1 VPQWGGFLAV
11 VAVLTAVL
19 LVLARQSQQLLR
31 QQASDSATA
40 ESSTAT
46 HTPGD
51 TVEQTNET
59 TGDGVSETAARDV
72 SETAVENTSET
83 AVEDVGEMA
92 GGETAGGEMNAAT
105 VDEPSERAVGE
116 SERAGPGEASS
127 EEPPAAEPDTSAET
141 AELSPAMLL
150 ANVAFTQGLVA
161 AVVVA
166 AGWYFS
172 VPASAFGVVADPLGA
187 GVLGVAVGL
196 AFGIALWLANES
208 STAVA
213 DAVGATYDE
222 SVRQLLAPT
231 TGRGWAVLFAL
242 VLPMIALAEELL
254 FRAALIG
261 VPDAAGVGIS
271 PWLLAV
277 VASLAFALGHGA
289 QGRVGVVVTGLLGFA
304 LAAGYILTGSLL
316 VVVVAHYAV
325 NALEFGVHELFGV
338 DPI

>member
-11 VAVLTAVL
+11 VAALTAVL

-31 QQASDSATA
+31 EQASQPAASQSAVTPDETSDTVRRTSESALDGTSEPAVGDANDRGENANDATA
-40 ESSTAT
+40 
-46 HTPGD
+46 
-51 TVEQTNET
+51 
-59 TGDGVSETAARDV
+59 
-72 SETAVENTSET
+72 
-83 AVEDVGEMA
+83 
-92 GGETAGGEMNAAT
+92 
-105 VDEPSERAVGE
+105 VDELSERVVGE
-116 SERAGPGEASS
+116 SERAGEASAEDS
-127 EEPPAAEPDTSAET
+127 PAAEPGSTERM
-141 AELSPAMLL
+141 ELSPRVLL

-161 AVVVA
+161 VVVVA

-172 VPASAFGVVADPLGA
+172 IPASAFGVVADPLGA
-187 GVLGVAVGL
+187 GGLGVAVGL
-196 AFGIALWLANES
+196 AFGIALWVANES

-231 TGRGWAVLFAL
+231 TGRGWLVLFAL
-242 VLPMIALAEELL
+242 VLPLIALAEELL

-261 VPDAAGVGIS
+261 VPDAAGIGVS

-325 NALEFGVHELFGV
+325 NALEFGVHELLGV
-338 DPI
+338 DLV

>member
-1 VPQWGGFLAV
+1 MPQWGGFLAV

-31 QQASDSATA
+31 EQASQSATSQSTVTPDETSDTA
-40 ESSTAT
+40 RRTSESALDGTSET
-46 HTPGD
+46 
-51 TVEQTNET
+51 TVE
-59 TGDGVSETAARDV
+59 DV
-72 SETAVENTSET
+72 SEPAVENANDT
-83 AVEDVGEMA
+83 AA
-92 GGETAGGEMNAAT
+92 
-105 VDEPSERAVGE
+105 VDELSERVVGK
-116 SERAGPGEASS
+116 SERPGVAREDS
-127 EEPPAAEPDTSAET
+127 PAAESGSTERM
-141 AELSPAMLL
+141 ELSPRVLL

-161 AVVVA
+161 VVVVA

-172 VPASAFGVVADPLGA
+172 IPASAFGVVADPLGA
-187 GVLGVAVGL
+187 GGLGVAVGL
-196 AFGIALWLANES
+196 AFGIALWVANES

-231 TGRGWAVLFAL
+231 TGRGWLVLFAL
-242 VLPMIALAEELL
+242 VLPLIALAEELL

-261 VPDAAGVGIS
+261 VPDAAGIGVS

-325 NALEFGVHELFGV
+325 NALEFGVHELLGV
-338 DPI
+338 DLV